1 MPPEQVRGDKRID
14 QRADIYA
21 LGVILYECITG
32 RRPYEAETL
41 AHLAVLIHEGRAAP
55 VTELCPDVPPAFAEL
70 VHRAMANKP
79 ELRFTTAREFG
90 DALANFTGLVTG
102 PTVGWPGRGARPPD
116 LAPVKPPA
124 GPSHGAAVSISQEW
138 QPPRRSMFPLVLA
151 GVGAIA
157 LIGAGI
163 VFGVLP
169 GRRSPAPEA
178 MPSAASTSNVE
189 STRATGSSGA
199 APAIDT
205 APAASAITGT
215 EPTSTADAAAPT
227 VATAKPPLRETPG
240 ISTSESAKGNAKSRA
255 DERGLVKDNP
265 FK

>member
-1 MPPEQVRGDKRID
+1 
-14 QRADIYA
+14 
-21 LGVILYECITG
+21 
-32 RRPYEAETL
+32 
-41 AHLAVLIHEGRAAP
+41 
-55 VTELCPDVPPAFAEL
+55 
-70 VHRAMANKP
+70 MANKP
-79 ELRFTTAREFG
+79 ELRFATAREFG

-151 GVGAIA
+151 GAGALALVG
-157 LIGAGI
+157 GGI

-169 GRRSPAPEA
+169 ARRSPAPEA
-178 MPSAASTSNVE
+178 MPSAASRNVE

-199 APAIDT
+199 APALGT
-205 APAASAITGT
+205 APAGSAIT
-215 EPTSTADAAAPT
+215 PTGPAATADAAAPT
-227 VATAKPPLRETPG
+227 VATKPSPREAPA